1 MNSPFVNFKLKP
13 GISRSLT
20 GAALL
25 LSAAALI
32 NAGESKAANDV
43 ECFLNAISSCSALI
57 GDKSFS
63 GFSLSGF
70 TARAGDKVLISQD
83 SGVWSVQT
91 VFFPATS
98 GSATVNGTLK
108 YNVGIVGTPFT
119 FKTTRVDVNGISSIA
134 SNPLVVSTIT
144 GDGNGLT
151 GVGTPNVPL
160 PLPQNTFMT
169 DSFSGN
175 NDKAFANNVKN
186 ITVSQN
192 FIAGPSGRRLSA
204 FTTEF
209 TQEVPAPLPLLG
221 AGAAFGFSRRLRSRI
236 KTSAAV

>member
-13 GISRSLT
+13 GISHSLT
-20 GAALL
+20 VAALL
-25 LSAAALI
+25 LSTATLI
-32 NAGESKAANDV
+32 NAGESKAANEV
-43 ECFLNAISSCSALI
+43 ECFLSTISTCSALI

-70 TARAGDKVLISQD
+70 TARTNDKVVISED
-83 SGVWSVQT
+83 SGIWTVQT
-91 VFFPATS
+91 LFSPATS
-98 GSATVNGTLK
+98 GTATVNGTLK
-108 YNVGIVGTPFT
+108 YNIGIVGTPFT
-119 FKTTRVDVNGISSIA
+119 FKTARVDVNGVNPIA
-134 SNPLVVSTIT
+134 GNPRVDSTIT

-151 GVGTPNVPL
+151 GIGTPNVPL

-169 DSFSGN
+169 DASSGN
-175 NDKAFANNVKN
+175 TDKAFANNVKN

-192 FIAGPSGRRLSA
+192 FIAGPNGRRLSA

-236 KTSAAV
+236 KTSAAA

>member
-13 GISRSLT
+13 GISHSLT

-25 LSAAALI
+25 LSASALI
-32 NAGESKAANDV
+32 NAGESKANEV
-43 ECFLNAISSCSALI
+43 ECFLSTISSCSALI

-70 TARAGDKVLISQD
+70 TARAGDKVVISED
-83 SGVWSVQT
+83 SGIWTVQT
-91 VFFPATS
+91 LFTPSTP
-98 GSATVNGTLK
+98 GTVTNNGTLK
-108 YNVGIVGTPFT
+108 YNIGIVGTPFT
-119 FKTTRVDVNGISSIA
+119 FKTARVSVNGTNSIA
-134 SNPLVVSTIT
+134 GNPQVVSTIT
-144 GDGNGLT
+144 GDGNGST
-151 GVGTPNVPL
+151 GIGTSNPAA
-160 PLPQNTFMT
+160 PQNKFVT
-169 DSFSGN
+169 DDFTGN
-175 NDKAFANNVKN
+175 NSKAFANNVKN

-192 FIAGPSGRRLSA
+192 FTAGPNGRRLSA

-236 KTSAAV
+236 KTSAVV

>member
-1 MNSPFVNFKLKP
+1 
-13 GISRSLT
+13 
-20 GAALL
+20 
-25 LSAAALI
+25 LI
-32 NAGESKAANDV
+32 NAGESKAANEV
-43 ECFLNAISSCSALI
+43 ECFLSTISTCSALI

-70 TARAGDKVLISQD
+70 TARANDKVLISED
-83 SGVWSVQT
+83 SGNWIVQT
-91 VFFPATS
+91 VFFPATP
-98 GSATVNGTLK
+98 GTATVNGTLK

-119 FKTTRVDVNGISSIA
+119 FKTARVDVNGVSSVA
-134 SNPLVVSTIT
+134 SNPRVVSTIT

-151 GVGTPNVPL
+151 GIGTPNVS
-160 PLPQNTFMT
+160 LPQNTFVT

-175 NDKAFANNVKN
+175 TNKAFANNVKN

-236 KTSAAV
+236 KTSAAA

>member
-25 LSAAALI
+25 LSTAALI
-32 NAGESKAANDV
+32 NAGESKANDV
-43 ECFLNAISSCSALI
+43 ECFLSTISTCSALI

-63 GFSLSGF
+63 GFSLTGF
-70 TARAGDKVLISQD
+70 TARANDKVVISED
-83 SGVWSVQT
+83 SGIWTVQT
-91 VFFPATS
+91 LFSPATS
-98 GSATVNGTLK
+98 GTASVNGTLK
-108 YNVGIVGTPFT
+108 YNIGIVGTPFT
-119 FKTTRVDVNGISSIA
+119 FKTARVDVNGI
-134 SNPLVVSTIT
+134 NPIVGNPRVVSTIT

-151 GVGTPNVPL
+151 GIGTPNVPL

-169 DSFSGN
+169 DTFSGN

-192 FIAGPSGRRLSA
+192 FIAGPNGRRLSA